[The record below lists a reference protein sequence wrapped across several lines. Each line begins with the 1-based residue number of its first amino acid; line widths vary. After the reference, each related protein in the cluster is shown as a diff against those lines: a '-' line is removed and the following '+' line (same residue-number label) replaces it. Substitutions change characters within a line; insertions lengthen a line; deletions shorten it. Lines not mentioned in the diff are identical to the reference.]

1 VRQFGVTTPKQSPTP
16 LMYASLYSS
25 DNRCDTLYLR
35 NYVTLNIKDELS
47 RLVGIGDVGVYGP
60 GDYSMRLW
68 LDPNELASR
77 NLTATDVLNA
87 VHEQNVQVWAGQ
99 LGAEPSP
106 KTTEFLLS
114 INVRGRPRTE
124 QEFGSIVIKSGNDG
138 QVVHLS
144 DVARIELEAGD
155 YTMRVFEGNKTR
167 AGQWR
172 VQGVLCLVAA
182 FDRIKS

>member
-60 GDYSMRLW
+60 GVYSMRLW

-77 NLTATDVLNA
+77 NLIATDVLNA
-87 VHEQNVQVWAGQ
+87 VHEQNVQVSAGQ

-114 INVRGRPRTE
+114 IKSEAVRVP
-124 QEFGSIVIKSGNDG
+124 SKSS
-138 QVVHLS
+138 VRS
-144 DVARIELEAGD
+144 SS
-155 YTMRVFEGNKTR
+155 R
-167 AGQWR
+167 AAMTAKWFIFPTSPG
-172 VQGVLCLVAA
+172 
-182 FDRIKS
+182 